1 LGWGIR
7 QIEKVGRGFKLTF
20 LCWCGSTLLPSTSL
34 REGEQSRTLTVL
46 SLWFDKL
53 TTLSYRRVEGKN
65 TNKERGGSR
74 ILSNL
79 IK

>member
-1 LGWGIR
+1 MGWGIR

-46 SLWFDKL
+46 SL
-53 TTLSYRRVEGKN
+53 S
-65 TNKERGGSR
+65 KERTLTKSGGEVVSFQT
-74 ILSNL
+74 
-79 IK
+79 